1 MKISTEKVNI
11 CVLETCLER
20 RTSPC
25 GSIKKGIY
33 LTRIYNAEK
42 NVSSASG
49 VRKAGHPYV
58 NQ

>member
-1 MKISTEKVNI
+1 M
-11 CVLETCLER
+11 LETCLER
-20 RTSPC
+20 RTSRC
-25 GSIKKGIY
+25 RSIKKGMY

-42 NVSSASG
+42 KVSSASG